1 MTELEV
7 FEHGAAIGTL
17 RVEREGLFLHFTCR
31 IRPKAGE
38 LLRLYAISGWHS
50 EYLGIPYPQG
60 QEAALDVRLAA
71 SHFPSEPAGAVA
83 DVLPRGEWLPWCGE
97 LDGVP
102 VRRCRIRRQEG
113 SILLALSEEEAKLFP
128 GWLGNM
134 EQTEIQGERRML
146 LRLNADG
153 TPPFSEEAPEAPLP
167 AMPEEPA
174 AEVQEAA
181 EEPQITTEKNE

>member
-1 MTELEV
+1 M
-7 FEHGAAIGTL
+7 
-17 RVEREGLFLHFTCR
+17 RSTCCCR
-31 IRPKAGE
+31 CPKA
-38 LLRLYAISGWHS
+38 
-50 EYLGIPYPQG
+50 
-60 QEAALDVRLAA
+60 A
-71 SHFPSEPAGAVA
+71 SVTSWRAVCKPCDPAP
-83 DVLPRGEWLPWCGE
+83 LCWQ
-97 LDGVP
+97 GVP
-102 VRRCRIRRQEG
+102 VRRCRIRRQEE

-181 EEPQITTEKNE
+181 EEPEVTTEENE